1 MRRTCKD
8 GVQCT
13 KRYRLGI
20 LQVSSCELES
30 KPTRMGR
37 GDLEIGKGGGGSVGG
52 KLVMRGVE
60 PLN

>member
-1 MRRTCKD
+1 M
-8 GVQCT
+8 
-13 KRYRLGI
+13 
-20 LQVSSCELES
+20 QVNSCELES